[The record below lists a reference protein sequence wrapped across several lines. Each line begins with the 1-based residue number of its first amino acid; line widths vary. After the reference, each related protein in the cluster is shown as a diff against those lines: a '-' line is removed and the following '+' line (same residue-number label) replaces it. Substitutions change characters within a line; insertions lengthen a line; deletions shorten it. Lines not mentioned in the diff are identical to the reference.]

1 MHCSFL
7 LFINLDTDVI
17 VLDIDYCIVFVCDYK
32 EGRAVAIGVYS
43 VVERYRV
50 IVLFSFDL
58 LEILVM
64 GKTKFVDIVTHF
76 HFQAIGDV

>member
-1 MHCSFL
+1 MEL
-7 LFINLDTDVI
+7 QANII
-17 VLDIDYCIVFVCDYK
+17 VSDIGDCVVLVLHDK
-32 EGRAVAIGVYS
+32 ERRAVAIGVYS

-64 GKTKFVDIVTHF
+64 GKIKFVDIVTHF